1 MGLWNV
7 GYDRM
12 SGKLCA
18 LRNPKACVASAAEM
32 ALMSVA
38 RLTAGAVFPSITFCI
53 VSKCYAT
60 RYVLHYSWL
69 AHIVDF
75 EPSHTP
81 HKYFGILAMLCSVI
95 HSACHVV
102 IGILQR
108 RPHHVTKDEMNQSG
122 LVAFLLVLPIALPM
136 SVGFLKERLTFETRK
151 YLHMLFIP
159 FMVALCFHG
168 TRLKA
173 LSAVLLVWYL
183 LDRFYFTTRMTFR
196 LSSPVYKP
204 VGRGTLV
211 RFGLP
216 AGYSYQPGAY
226 VQVNCPAISASEWHP
241 FSLFPV
247 PGPNP
252 RAGFHVEAVG
262 DWTNELFRLSLEHP
276 RMPLWITAAQ
286 PSVAEQAIYF
296 DNVLLVCTGVGVTP
310 AVSVAERFCKTKNVH
325 LLWCRRD
332 AGLVAMFEK
341 QLRRVKST
349 VYLTGNQTDK
359 TRRRMVDLLAPARCE
374 VVAATANTSTSSA
387 RPSSYRSDSTAVVD
401 TLESTYALG
410 KPELSRGQASMDEYL
425 GLLKDYPE
433 SSSSFAPE
441 GGSDNDSEDFLG
453 DSKVQAGGRSGEG
466 EGQRRGKKRKGHQLC
481 PSQQGRARGQHPVAV
496 NFGRPDIEG
505 YISRTIQGT
514 AVVAEWAPPLVSLRP
529 PPNFRKKQQTKSR
542 LDNDQRICK
551 LDLMEADL
559 SVVDNNLRKGSSTP
573 ETRNPTGIYLGAS
586 RSFNKST
593 WLVLYSG
600 ANAKVEQAV
609 VAASNRLNVTWRK
622 EYFNKW

>member
-1 MGLWNV
+1 
-7 GYDRM
+7 
-12 SGKLCA
+12 
-18 LRNPKACVASAAEM
+18 M

-38 RLTAGAVFPSITFCI
+38 RLTAGALIPSITVCI

-81 HKYFGILAMLCSVI
+81 HKYFGILAMLCSAI

-102 IGILQR
+102 IGVLQR
-108 RPHHVTKDEMNQSG
+108 RPHHVVKDEMNLSG

-136 SVGFLKERLTFETRK
+136 SVGCLKERVTFETRK

-159 FMVALCFHG
+159 FVVALCFHG

-173 LSAVLLVWYL
+173 LGAVLLVWYL
-183 LDRFYFTTRMTFR
+183 LDRFYFTTRIG
-196 LSSPVYKP
+196 YK
-204 VGRGTLV
+204 
-211 RFGLP
+211 
-216 AGYSYQPGAY
+216 YQPGAY
-226 VQVNCPAISASEWHP
+226 VQVNCPAISVSEWHP

-252 RAGFHVEAVG
+252 RAGLHVEAVG

-286 PSVAEQAIYF
+286 PSVAEQAVYF

-310 AVSVAERFCKTKNVH
+310 AVSVAERFRKTKNVH
-325 LLWCRRD
+325 LLWCCRD

-341 QLRRVKST
+341 QLRQVKST
-349 VYLTGNQTDK
+349 VYLTGKQSDK
-359 TRRRMVDLLAPARCE
+359 TRRRMVDLLAPARRE
-374 VVAATANTSTSSA
+374 VVATTANTSTFSS

-401 TLESTYALG
+401 ALESAHVLG
-410 KPELSRGQASMDEYL
+410 RPDLPTGQASMDEYL
-425 GLLKDYPE
+425 GLLKDDPE
-433 SSSSFAPE
+433 SSSAFAPE
-441 GGSDNDSEDFLG
+441 SGPDNDSEDFL
-453 DSKVQAGGRSGEG
+453 DYSKTE
-466 EGQRRGKKRKGHQLC
+466 
-481 PSQQGRARGQHPVAV
+481 
-496 NFGRPDIEG
+496 
-505 YISRTIQGT
+505 
-514 AVVAEWAPPLVSLRP
+514 
-529 PPNFRKKQQTKSR
+529 SR

-551 LDLMEADL
+551 MDLMEADL
-559 SVVDNNLRKGSSTP
+559 SVVDSNLRKGSCTP
-573 ETRNPTGIYLGAS
+573 ETRNPTDIYLGAS

-609 VAASNRLNVTWRK
+609 IAASNRLNVSWRK